1 MSDKPKSMKLK
12 FKGDKPSKKHKIQ
25 GAGDRSLSR
34 KRNRDEDDAQHDLD
48 WVLPENPQQ
57 VTGPTFIFHP
67 SEPPLCIAFNQTS
80 SKITLPALSR
90 TDEGSSEAKPLVS
103 LVPTDVSHVW
113 VSTRVAGSETMN
125 FRTPDGRFLS
135 SDQHG
140 LVSAN
145 REARGPQEE
154 WNPVI
159 LEDGMVA
166 LQNIYEKF
174 LALDEVAGGTLSLRA
189 DSDTI
194 GFQEKFWIKVQYGHK
209 RKAGEEERKRAGV
222 QDAPLKIDEA
232 ATNRIYQSWGAG
244 RAVVSMDD
252 TRALKKARKEGR
264 LAEAL
269 LDRRAKLKSDR
280 FC

>member
-1 MSDKPKSMKLK
+1 
-12 FKGDKPSKKHKIQ
+12 
-25 GAGDRSLSR
+25 
-34 KRNRDEDDAQHDLD
+34 
-48 WVLPENPQQ
+48 VLPENPQQ

-67 SEPPLCIAFNQTS
+67 SDPPLCIAFNQTS
-80 SKITLPALSR
+80 SKITLPAVSR
-90 TDEGSSEAKPLVS
+90 PDEGSGEPGPLVS

-125 FRTPDGRFLS
+125 FRTPDGKFLS

-154 WNPVI
+154 WNPII

-166 LQNIYEKF
+166 LQNIYEKY
-174 LALDEVAGGTLSLRA
+174 LALDEVAGGALSLRA

-194 GFQEKFWIKVQYGHK
+194 GFQEKFWVKVQHGHK

-222 QDAPLKIDEA
+222 QDGPLKIDEA
-232 ATNRIYQSWGAG
+232 ASKCVPFWPTQLSTVI
-244 RAVVSMDD
+244 
-252 TRALKKARKEGR
+252 
-264 LAEAL
+264 
-269 LDRRAKLKSDR
+269 
-280 FC
+280 

>member
-1 MSDKPKSMKLK
+1 M
-12 FKGDKPSKKHKIQ
+12 
-25 GAGDRSLSR
+25 AVYT
-34 KRNRDEDDAQHDLD
+34 D
-48 WVLPENPQQ
+48 WVPPENPKQ

-67 SEPPLCIAFNQTS
+67 SDPPLCIAFNQTS
-80 SKITLPALSR
+80 SKITLPALPR
-90 TDEGSSEAKPLVS
+90 TEEDGPESKPLVS

-125 FRTPDGRFLS
+125 FRTPDGKFLS

-166 LQNIYEKF
+166 LQNIYEKY
-174 LALDEVAGGTLSLRA
+174 LAVDEVAGGALNLRA

-209 RKAGEEERKRAGV
+209 KKAGEEDRKRAGV

-232 ATNRIYQSWGAG
+232 ST
-244 RAVVSMDD
+244 
-252 TRALKKARKEGR
+252 K
-264 LAEAL
+264 
-269 LDRRAKLKSDR
+269 
-280 FC
+280 